1 MASAKSIIWSP
12 EADQDL
18 ESTLEYLEQHWSLS
32 VIQDFL
38 HHLFN
43 TLDWISLNPNT
54 LIPLNKS
61 DNIRKYVLSQH
72 HTLYV
77 EIFDSHIN
85 LLRIFDNRQNPTKL
99 RV

>member
-18 ESTLEYLEQHWSLS
+18 ESTLEYLEQHWSFS

-38 HHLFN
+38 NHLFN

-72 HTLYV
+72 HTLYI
-77 EIFDSHIN
+77 EIFDSCLIN
-85 LLRIFDNRQNPTKL
+85 SLLYKFA
-99 RV
+99 